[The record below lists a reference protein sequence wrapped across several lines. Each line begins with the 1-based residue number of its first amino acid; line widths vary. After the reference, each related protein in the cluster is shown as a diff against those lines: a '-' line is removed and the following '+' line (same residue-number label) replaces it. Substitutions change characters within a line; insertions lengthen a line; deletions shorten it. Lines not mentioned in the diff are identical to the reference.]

1 MSSMN
6 ICHDRKSIKLKAE
19 VHFSLQEFIPK
30 GKYAG
35 HHPNAAVIIGNTP
48 IAPHQLLKLIPINM
62 TIKPATILMALSADP
77 TFFFI
82 ARSYMLNLFY
92 LSD

>member
-1 MSSMN
+1 
-6 ICHDRKSIKLKAE
+6 
-19 VHFSLQEFIPK
+19 
-30 GKYAG
+30 
-35 HHPNAAVIIGNTP
+35 
-48 IAPHQLLKLIPINM
+48 LKLIPINM

>member
-1 MSSMN
+1 MSS
-6 ICHDRKSIKLKAE
+6 KAE

-82 ARSYMLNLFY
+82 ARLPIC
-92 LSD
+92 